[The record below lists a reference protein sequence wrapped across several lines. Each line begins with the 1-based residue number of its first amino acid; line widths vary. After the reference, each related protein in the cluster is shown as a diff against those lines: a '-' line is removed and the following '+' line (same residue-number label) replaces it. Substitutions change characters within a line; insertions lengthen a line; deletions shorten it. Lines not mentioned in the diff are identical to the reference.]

1 MWDFDAKYF
10 MLTWVNLFDVYVQ
23 NANGRET
30 ETNKTNKNE
39 NIVLLAHITRI

>member
-10 MLTWVNLFDVYVQ
+10 MMCMYKMQMVEKLRQT
-23 NANGRET
+23 
-30 ETNKTNKNE
+30 KTNKKE